1 MKLRPQNSGPAPD
14 AAARCPSRAA
24 AGVAL
29 IITLIMISVITFM
42 AITFL
47 ALSRREKGQVA
58 TTTEQL
64 TARLAAD
71 AAQERAVAQLLA
83 AISATTNTSDF
94 GLLVSTNFINPHG
107 FDLVAVDGR
116 TNVNY
121 DHVLS
126 GRPLS
131 PAQAL
136 RNLNNLFYAPRP
148 PVFITNKLF
157 GSNEFRFYLD
167 LNRDQVY
174 TPNGRL
180 IVTNAAGGF
189 YDTNG
194 TPIPASSAPSRNTLS
209 NDFVGDP
216 EYIGILRRAEQTH
229 SADNEFLS
237 RYAFIVLPAGK
248 TLDLNYIHNYAR
260 LMNPGLV
267 AGVGDGFRRNQGVS
281 SAEINLGSFFV
292 DLNTNAWPGPNQN
305 ATPLGSLYQYL
316 PDGAGNTGAAFDD
329 ALSFL
334 RYRYATNYK
343 FLQAAGGASS
353 DRDGIDAYARS
364 PLMSNVFGLT
374 LDRDVIVN
382 GLTPYWHG
390 SANPSHYFTSQDFF
404 DRNKTQIG
412 LPNGVL
418 GFTDRLSRVATNSL
432 SSYDRYTYYRMLSQL
447 GTDSA
452 AEPDTKL
459 NLNYVNVGGLRATNF
474 VSWND
479 TDLRNGDAARGIP
492 AFGRPGSEVFFIN
505 AADRLVRRY
514 SEEWRKLD
522 YQTDPSLFT
531 YTNTFGTSNT
541 FGLIPLQTAGA
552 AEPPGI
558 PICVNGRFVYPPSLH
573 RQLQLAANLWDAVN
587 PAYFAGS
594 TNAIPTVFRPVFTRS
609 NLNIYITDFKEVTRY
624 SDIQGLPMRDLS
636 DTNVVASVQPN
647 DLLFGVPL
655 IIGARKGLPNFNEFS
670 SEAVISITRKVELRR
685 SALNTPVNQTNQMFI
700 IGISNVFGAEFWNSY
715 TQIYPRPVQ
724 VLVTNYCSMAL
735 TNDFAYNQRKDLV
748 AFGNTNLTSWPAW
761 VKTKQAAFIVPMR
774 TNHIIV
780 PDSTYRHSTA
790 SFIPLTTDFEA
801 SASQLWF
808 PRWGLTITNRLVGI
822 IKEPGTKGRIL
833 DYVQL
838 NNMVSHR
845 SITLDLAESPLD
857 SRYLSNG
864 VYGVWA
870 TNSPDGNH
878 LSDRL
883 GVAKQVKISM
893 GDVVADKDWE
903 NNTANQQSG
912 ATKYQAIANF
922 LYFMKKEPTYQ
933 PGDGRTYRGTNTGDG
948 LVATVP
954 FSPTYKYSIP
964 IKYQANDPLVHY
976 TTGDLEYLEQSGVTN
991 RWTPPNTNHVTLDN
1005 LGKLNQ
1011 RYSPWGGNP
1020 NYIAGDTSGNKQL
1033 DFLVTVKDPGVTKS
1047 DDWQFPTNKLP
1058 TLGWIGRVHRGT
1070 PWQTVYLKST
1080 RAEEALSATFTNDI
1094 RGPLNPTNAWQR
1106 WTGNRMAWRRNG
1118 LQWNDAYMTQPE
1130 QDRTWLDLFTTALND
1145 NATRGQLPIN
1155 QSGLA
1160 AWSAV
1165 FGGMVALTNTVASI
1179 DLSPAAALTGYG
1191 AQVIDPAG
1199 AFDPAAPNTRS
1210 PVKKIVD
1217 SINQTR
1223 TNFPGQTFRRLGD
1236 LLAAPLLSEASP
1248 FLNQS
1253 SPELTQRGLNDV
1265 AYEWLPQQMLSLVRL
1280 GEPRFVIY
1288 SFGQTLKPAPR
1299 GVLVSGTYQ
1308 GMITNYQITAEVATR
1323 AVVRVVGSP
1332 DPETLTRGSPK
1343 YQSDSD
1349 KRYPPR
1355 IVVEN
1360 FNVLPPD

>member
-157 GSNEFRFYLD
+157 GSNELRFYLD
-167 LNRDQVY
+167 LNRDHVY

-267 AGVGDGFRRNQGVS
+267 ADVGDGFRRNQGVS
-281 SAEINLGSFFV
+281 SAEINLASFLV

-343 FLQAAGGASS
+343 FLQAAGGAGS

-364 PLMSNVFGLT
+364 PLMSNVSGLT

-382 GLTPYWHG
+382 GSTPYWHG

-452 AEPDTKL
+452 ADPDTKL
-459 NLNYVNVGGLRATNF
+459 NLNYINVGGFKATNF
-474 VSWND
+474 VAWNSNRVA
-479 TDLRNGDAARGIP
+479 TAL
-492 AFGRPGSEVFFIN
+492 GRPGSEVFFIN
-505 AADRLVRRY
+505 AADRLLRSY
-514 SEEWRKLD
+514 SEEWRNLN
-522 YQTDPSLFT
+522 YLSYTNLST
-531 YTNTFGTSNT
+531 YTNTFGTDQT
-541 FGLIPLQTAGA
+541 FGAARIPVF
-552 AEPPGI
+552 
-558 PICVNGRFVYPPSLH
+558 VNGRFVYSPSLH

-587 PAYFAGS
+587 PAYVPGT
-594 TNAIPTVFRPVFTRS
+594 TNAVPTVFRPVFTRT
-609 NLNIYITDFKEVTRY
+609 NLDIYITDFQEVTRY
-624 SDIQGLPMRDLS
+624 SEIQGLKMRDLS

-655 IIGARKGLPNFNEFS
+655 VIGARKDLPNFNEFS

-685 SALNTPVNQTNQMFI
+685 PALNTAVNQTNQMFV

-715 TQIYPRPVQ
+715 TAQYGRPVE
-724 VLVTNYCSMAL
+724 VLVTNSCSLAL
-735 TNDFAYNQRKDLV
+735 TNDFAYTRS
-748 AFGNTNLTSWPAW
+748 AFLIAGGATNVIAWPAW
-761 VKTKQAAFIVPMR
+761 KPNVSRPQGPWSFIVPLR
-774 TNHIIV
+774 TNLIIV
-780 PDSTYRHSTA
+780 PDSTYKHSTA
-790 SFIPLTTDFEA
+790 TFVPITTTFENP
-801 SASQLWF
+801 QPPQMWF
-808 PRWGLTITNRLVGI
+808 PRWGLTITNRVVAI
-822 IKEPGTKGRIL
+822 IKEPGVKGRII

-838 NNMVSHR
+838 NSMISHR

-857 SRYLSNG
+857 SRYNDPKPTF
-864 VYGVWA
+864 VYGLWA
-870 TNSPDGNH
+870 TNSAGGNY
-878 LSDRL
+878 LSDRP
-883 GVAKQVKISM
+883 GVARQVLISM
-893 GDVVADKDWE
+893 GDVALTDKDWG

-922 LYFMKKEPTYQ
+922 LYFMKKEPFYQ
-933 PGDGRTYRGTNTGDG
+933 ADDGRTYRGTNTGDG
-948 LVATVP
+948 LVATAP

-964 IKYQANDPLVHY
+964 NIYQANDPLVHY
-976 TTGDLEYLEQSGVTN
+976 TTGDLEYLEKTGVTN
-991 RWTPPNTNHVTLDN
+991 RWTPPNSNNATLSN
-1005 LGKLNQ
+1005 LGKLNE
-1011 RYSPWGGNP
+1011 RYRPWGNYP
-1020 NYIAGDTSGNKQL
+1020 NSSEDDKLAYHT
-1033 DFLVTVKDPGVTKS
+1033 VVKDPGVTRS
-1047 DDWQFPTNKLP
+1047 GDWQFPTNKLP

-1070 PWQTVYLKST
+1070 PWQTVYLKSSQVADART
-1080 RAEEALSATFTNDI
+1080 SPANTYRVTTNDWK
-1094 RGPLNPTNAWQR
+1094 N
-1106 WTGNRMAWRRNG
+1106 WTGNRNVWTDSNGRNRM
-1118 LQWNDAYMTQPE
+1118 LDSLFTQPE
-1130 QDRTWLDLFTTALND
+1130 MDRLCLDVFTTALNE

-1165 FGGMVALTNTVASI
+1165 FGGVVALTNATPDAELI
-1179 DLSPAAALTGYG
+1179 NNAAPAVFG
-1191 AQVIDPAG
+1191 APIIDPAG
-1199 AFDPAAPNTRS
+1199 VYDPAD
-1210 PVKKIVD
+1210 VKTWSAVAKIV
-1217 SINQTR
+1217 SGINRTR
-1223 TNFPGQTFRRLGD
+1223 TNRFSDHTFRHLGD
-1236 LLAAPLLSEASP
+1236 LLETPELSEASP
-1248 FLNQS
+1248 FLNLS
-1253 SPELTQRGLNDV
+1253 SAAQKQKGLSDAV
-1265 AYEWLPQQMLSLVRL
+1265 YEWLPQQMLSLVRL
-1280 GEPRFVIY
+1280 GEPRFVVY

-1299 GVLVSGTYQ
+1299 GVLVSGNYQ

-1323 AVVRVVGSP
+1323 AVVRVEGSLDPQFTNDVKYPYP
-1332 DPETLTRGSPK
+1332 DSRGNWRLDP
-1343 YQSDSD
+1343 
-1349 KRYPPR
+1349 RGGFYPPR
-1355 IVVEN
+1355 VVVEN